1 MPALLD
7 NTSAGRARLSF
18 LASFAEK
25 YTLLLLNTAGAMILA
40 RLLTPADIGLYA
52 IGAVLAGLGQVVR
65 DFGVG
70 AWLVQEQQLDL
81 DKLRAA
87 LGMSMLVGWL
97 LAALVFAAGPLAAWF
112 YGEPRLQTVVQLL
125 AVNFVLL
132 PFSALAL
139 PCLRR
144 QLRFA
149 AIFAINLS
157 QTVAQLV
164 CGAWLA
170 WLGFGYLSLVWGA
183 LAGAAAGLLASLC
196 CRPAELP
203 WLPGWRGSAA
213 IWRFGSVATGGT
225 VIDEAGVAAPDLV
238 IGKLIGV
245 AEVGIFGKAM
255 GVINVFNQLVTA
267 AVSPVIFPLYAARAR
282 QGADLCAAYLTT
294 ASCVTALA
302 WPFFGCMALLA
313 PAIVRTLYGDQWHAA
328 VPLVR
333 VLCIGAALYS
343 SFGMARYL
351 LVAMGE
357 VGAQARLDATAVP
370 LRIAA
375 LLLASPFG
383 LLWVAW
389 AVVAAALFR
398 SWLTYRALHRLAGVH
413 WRPLLAALRKSAAI
427 ALVCLAGPLL
437 AQMFIAVPWLQLPT
451 GAAGCAALWLLAV
464 MLSGHEL
471 AAECRHAGSKVVVL
485 ALAWRR

>member
-1 MPALLD
+1 MPTSPD
-7 NTSAGRARLSF
+7 NTSAGRVRLSF
-18 LASFAEK
+18 LASFSEK

-40 RLLTPADIGLYA
+40 RLLTPADVGLYA
-52 IGAVLAGLGQVVR
+52 LGAVLAGLAQVVR

-70 AWLVQEQQLDL
+70 AWLVQQHQLDR

-97 LAALVFAAGPLAAWF
+97 LAALVCAAGPLAARF
-112 YGEPRLQTVVQLL
+112 YDEPRLQIVVQLL
-125 AVNFVLL
+125 AVNFLLL

-144 QLRFA
+144 QLRFG

-164 CGAWLA
+164 CGVWLA
-170 WLGFGYLSLVWGA
+170 WCDFGYLSLVWA
-183 LAGAAAGLLASLC
+183 AVAGAAAGLLASLC

-203 WLPGWRGSAA
+203 WLPGWHGIGA
-213 IWRFGSVATGGT
+213 IWRFGSAATGGT

-267 AVSPVIFPLYAARAR
+267 AVSPVIFPLYAARVR
-282 QGADLCAAYLTT
+282 QGADLRAAYLTT
-294 ASCVTALA
+294 ASYVTALA
-302 WPFFGCMALLA
+302 WPFFGFVALLA
-313 PAIVRTLYGDQWHAA
+313 PAIVRALYGDQWHAA

-343 SFGMARYL
+343 VFGMARYL

-375 LLLASPFG
+375 LLLAAPFG

-389 AVVAAALFR
+389 AVVAGALFR
-398 SWLTYRALHRLAGVH
+398 GWLTYRALHRLAGVH
-413 WRPLLAALRKSAAI
+413 WRGLLAAVRKSAVI
-427 ALVCLAGPLL
+427 ALVCLVGPVL
-437 AQMFIAVPWLQLPT
+437 AQMCIAAPWLQLPV
-451 GAAGCAALWLLAV
+451 AAASCAVLWLLAV
-464 MLSGHEL
+464 VLVRHPL
-471 AAECRHAGSKVVVL
+471 ADECSRAGNKALAL
-485 ALAWRR
+485 ALAWHH

>member
-1 MPALLD
+1 MPISLD
-7 NTSAGRARLSF
+7 NGSAGRARLSF
-18 LASFAEK
+18 LASFSEK
-25 YTLLLLNTAGAMILA
+25 YTLLLLNTAGAMVLA
-40 RLLTPADIGLYA
+40 RLLTPADVGLYA
-52 IGAVLAGLGQVVR
+52 IGAVLAGLVHVVR

-70 AWLVQEQQLDL
+70 SYLVQEKQLDRT
-81 DKLRAA
+81 KLRAA

-112 YGEPRLQTVVQLL
+112 YRETRLQMVVQLL

-157 QTVAQLV
+157 QTVAQLM
-164 CGAWLA
+164 CGVWLA

-183 LAGAAAGLLASLC
+183 LAGAAAGLLASVC

-203 WLPGWRGSAA
+203 WLPGWRGIGA

-255 GVINVFNQLVTA
+255 GVINVFNQMVTA

-282 QGADLCAAYLTT
+282 QGGDMSAAFLLT
-294 ASCVTALA
+294 ASYVTALA
-302 WPFFGCMALLA
+302 WPFFGFVALLA
-313 PAIVRTLYGDQWHAA
+313 PAIVRALYGEQWDAA
-328 VPLVR
+328 VPLIR
-333 VLCIGAALYS
+333 VICIGVALYS
-343 SFGMARYL
+343 VFGMARYL

-375 LLLASPFG
+375 LLLAAPFG

-389 AVVAAALFR
+389 AVAAGAVFR
-398 SWLTYRALHRLAGVH
+398 SWLTYRALHRLCGVR
-413 WRPLLAALRKSAAI
+413 WQPLLAAVRKSAAI
-427 ALVCLAGPLL
+427 ALVCLAGPAL
-437 AQMFIAVPWLQLPT
+437 AALSIDVTWLQLP
-451 GAAGCAALWLLAV
+451 AAAASCAVLWLLAV
-464 MLSGHEL
+464 VLVRHEL
-471 AAECRHAGSKVVVL
+471 ADECRNAGRKV
-485 ALAWRR
+485 LAWRP